1 MYWLGRAEQ
10 FHCDHAWLA
19 IWTHDQ
25 SRVVE
30 VMSSA
35 LKRGVIAMTAANTV
49 ALIAVAASYILYSRL
64 LTPAEFGIYAGAL
77 AIAKLGQTILDG
89 GLKIAIVKNH
99 ETITPGSLRAL
110 FIGSAGAGVVAT
122 LLLAC
127 TVFTAS
133 EIGLLE
139 HSNALFF
146 AAYGA
151 AYFLTY
157 PFLFIPLA
165 QLERRQNFT
174 PVARAEM
181 LGVTVEYGLP
191 AMLWLWVAPG
201 FWSFI
206 LAAWVGRCLRTGL
219 VLLAS
224 ADRSWLTRVAAPQW
238 RESKA
243 LLKEGAGLQVA
254 VSLSLLRDN
263 IHLLLVGPWFGKEW
277 AGLYAWAMQMC
288 AVASQVFVQTATR
301 VALPALRL
309 MQGIDAR
316 WKATLTQIAWL
327 TIFTAPPLVFL
338 TDIAGAVNEA
348 LFDSKWTVA
357 LGLLPF
363 IVIRMLPSLATT
375 PLGSLVLADRGARAY
390 AVANAIWTGG
400 ELVVAALML
409 WLYGPIGLAWSL
421 ALMAWLGVAS
431 FVHQLSAPARFIS
444 LLSPLL
450 FRPSLWTAVS
460 LAAAYRWAVVHHGF
474 NTDLKSICLYSASA
488 ALACIATERRC
499 WQMLLPKLFNDD

>member
-1 MYWLGRAEQ
+1 
-10 FHCDHAWLA
+10 
-19 IWTHDQ
+19 
-25 SRVVE
+25 
-30 VMSSA
+30 MSSDF
-35 LKRGVIAMTAANTV
+35 KRGVIVMTAANTV
-49 ALIAVAASYILYSRL
+49 ALIAVAVSYILYSRL
-64 LTPAEFGIYAGAL
+64 MTPAEFGIYAGAL
-77 AIAKLGQTILDG
+77 AIAKLGQTVLDG
-89 GLKIAIVKNH
+89 GLKIAIVKHH
-99 ETITPGSLRAL
+99 EAITPGSLRAL
-110 FIGSAGAGVVAT
+110 FIGSASAGVVAT
-122 LLLAC
+122 LLLAS

-133 EIGLLE
+133 EFALLE
-139 HSNALFF
+139 PSNALFF

-165 QLERRQNFT
+165 QLERRQHFT
-174 PVARAEM
+174 PVAWAEM

-191 AMLWLWVAPG
+191 AILWLWVAPG

-206 LAAWVGRCLRTGL
+206 LAAWIGRCLRTGL

-224 ADRSWLTRVAAPQW
+224 RDRSWLTRVAAPRW
-238 RESKA
+238 RDSKA
-243 LLKEGAGLQVA
+243 LLKEGAGLQIA
-254 VSLSLLRDN
+254 VSLSMLRDN

-309 MQGIDAR
+309 MHGIDAR
-316 WKATLTQIAWL
+316 WKATLTQVAWL

-338 TDIAGAVNEA
+338 TDIAGAVNDA
-348 LFDSKWTVA
+348 VFNSKWTVA

-363 IVIRMLPSLATT
+363 IIIRMLPSLATT

-390 AVANAIWTGG
+390 AIANAVWTAG
-400 ELVVAALML
+400 EVIVAALML
-409 WLYGPIGLAWSL
+409 WLFGPIGLAWSL

-431 FVHQLSAPARFIS
+431 FVHQLAAPARLIS
-444 LLSPLL
+444 VLPPLV

-474 NTDLKSICLYSASA
+474 GTDLISVCLYSAGA
-488 ALACIATERRC
+488 AIACIATERRC
-499 WQMLLPKLFNDD
+499 WQILLPRILNRA